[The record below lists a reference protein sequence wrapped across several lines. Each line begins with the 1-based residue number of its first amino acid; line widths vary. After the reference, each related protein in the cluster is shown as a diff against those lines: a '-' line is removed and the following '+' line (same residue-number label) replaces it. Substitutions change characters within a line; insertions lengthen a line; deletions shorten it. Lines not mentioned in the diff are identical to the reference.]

1 MSKKLVIVESPA
13 KAKTIGKYLGKEYL
27 VKASMGHVKDL
38 PKNEMGVEIENHFL
52 PHYEVIPGKEK
63 VLREIKEA
71 AGKTSSVFLAT
82 DPDREGEAI
91 SYHLKEEVEP
101 VNSEIYRVMFHE
113 ITARAVREAFSHPSS
128 LDMNRVKA
136 QWARRVL
143 DRLVGYLISPL
154 LWKKLKGG
162 LSAGRVQ
169 SVALRMICEREERRE
184 KFVPEVYWVI
194 EAKLRKEEEK
204 FTAKLTKKEGKK
216 YKITTEEEAR
226 RAIQAIK
233 SHQLKVERVE
243 AKEKEKKAPPPLI
256 TSTLQQ
262 EAFKLY
268 RFPVK
273 KTMQIAQRLY
283 EGVDLGEGPV
293 GLITYMRTDS
303 FRVSPEALRAVRK
316 FIGENYGNDYLPPKA
331 NQFKAKKGA
340 QEAHEAIRPTYVEL
354 TPESL
359 RGRLKPE
366 ELKIYTLVWKRFVA
380 SQMSPYRF
388 RETKVEI
395 KAGEYSLEAEGRQVL
410 FPGYRKVLEPSFR
423 EEGLPSLEPGDLLEL
438 IEVNSQRKET
448 QPPPRFTEA
457 TLVKELEEKGIG
469 RPSTYATIISTIQ
482 DRTYVK
488 KLEGKFVPTFLGR
501 LVVRLLKENFPDIMD
516 YKYTAEVEAELDRV
530 ERGEKEWSEVV
541 ARFFATLEDNLK
553 RAQEKMPSVTQGIP
567 TGLRCPACGGELL
580 LKRSRFGLYFQC
592 ESCQYKSQFSDL
604 IVKAISMRCPKCGS
618 PLTVK
623 RSRKGE
629 EFIACS
635 NYPSCNYIYN
645 ETEDLPCPKEG
656 CGGHLVKRKGR
667 KGKYFYGCSNYPDCD
682 FITPYPPVREPCP
695 ECGFPYMLKKGR
707 KLLCPKCGAEVKPN
721 GS

>member
-1 MSKKLVIVESPA
+1 LSKKLVIVESPA

-38 PKNEMGVEIENHFL
+38 PKNEMGVEIENGFL

-63 VLREIKEA
+63 VLNEIKEA
-71 AGKTSSVFLAT
+71 AGRSSSVFLAT

-101 VNSEIYRVMFHE
+101 VNNQIYRVMFHE
-113 ITARAVREAFSHPSS
+113 ITAGAIRDAFSHPSN

-154 LWKKLKGG
+154 LWKKLKGR

-169 SVALRMICEREERRE
+169 SVALRMICEREEKRE
-184 KFVPEVYWVI
+184 SFVREEYWVI
-194 EAKLRKEEEK
+194 EARLKKDRE
-204 FTAKLTKKEGKK
+204 FTAKLTGKGGKK
-216 YKITTEEEAR
+216 YRITSEEEAR
-226 RAIQAIK
+226 RAVHAIK
-233 SHQLKVERVE
+233 NHQLKVEKVE
-243 AKEKEKKAPPPLI
+243 AKEREKKAPPPLI

-283 EGVDLGEGPV
+283 EGVDLGDGPV

-316 FIGENYGNDYLPPKA
+316 FIGENYGGDYLPPKA
-331 NQFKAKKGA
+331 NQFRAKKGA
-340 QEAHEAIRPTYVEL
+340 QEAHEAIRPTYVEI

-380 SQMSPYRF
+380 SQMKPYRF

-395 KAGEYSLEAEGRQVL
+395 KAGEYTLEAEGRQVL
-410 FPGYRKVLEPSFR
+410 FPGYRKLLEPSFR
-423 EEGLPSLEPGDLLEL
+423 EEGLPPLEPGDLLQL
-438 IEVNSQRKET
+438 LEVKSQRKET

-482 DRTYVK
+482 DRTYVRK
-488 KLEGKFVPTFLGR
+488 EDGKFVPTFLGR
-501 LVVRLLKENFPDIMD
+501 LVVRLLKESFPDIMD
-516 YKYTAEVEAELDRV
+516 YRYTAEVEEELDRV
-530 ERGEKEWSEVV
+530 EKGEREWSQVV
-541 ARFFATLEDNLK
+541 GRFYATLEDNLK
-553 RAQEKMPSVTQGIP
+553 RAQEKMPSVTLGIP

-592 ESCQYKSQFSDL
+592 ERCQYKSQFSDL
-604 IVKAISMRCPKCGS
+604 ITKAISLRCPRCGS

-623 RSRKGE
+623 RSRRGE

-645 ETEDLPCPKEG
+645 ETEDLPCPEEG
-656 CGGHLVKRKGR
+656 CGGHLVKRKG
-667 KGKYFYGCSNYPDCD
+667 KGGKYFYGCSNYPECD
-682 FITPYPPVREPCP
+682 FLTPYPPVRQACP

-707 KLLCPKCGAEVKPN
+707 KLLCPKCGAEVRSH